1 LHLALSVAWRN
12 GLEVTVEDDGV
23 GPPASPQADIGH
35 GVAIHST
42 LMAVIGGAWATEG
55 SPGKGTRVILSL
67 PQSPRDEA

>member
-1 LHLALSVAWRN
+1 MAIAVAWRG
-12 GLEVTVEDDGV
+12 GLEITVEDDGV
-23 GPPASPQADIGH
+23 GPPVGSQTDAGH

-55 SPGKGTRVILSL
+55 SPGKGTRVILAL